1 MSRQYLNL
9 ILLVALVTS
18 LKVEPLTK
26 AVLENLK
33 TYPDN
38 TNHFIFFH
46 EPTLQDLM
54 SSLESWSSS

>member
-1 MSRQYLNL
+1 M